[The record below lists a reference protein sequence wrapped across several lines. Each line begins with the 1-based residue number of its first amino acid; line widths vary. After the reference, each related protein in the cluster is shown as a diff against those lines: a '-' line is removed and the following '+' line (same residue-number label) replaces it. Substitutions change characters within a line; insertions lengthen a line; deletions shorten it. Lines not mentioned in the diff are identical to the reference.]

1 MAVGGGSDPPQQEVV
16 GAVVAPHALA
26 AVGQAEVLVAIAAA
40 DHQHFGFGQSQAGVR
55 RVALLLIIR
64 LLGAWGGGGRIGRPR
79 LAPPPRA
86 WHHRPANP
94 APSKRNHAHFRPSPS
109 HPV

>member
-64 LLGAWGGGGRIGRPR
+64 LLGAWGGGGEDRPSSVSPAPTC
-79 LAPPPRA
+79 LAPPTR
-86 WHHRPANP
+86 
-94 APSKRNHAHFRPSPS
+94 
-109 HPV
+109 

>member
-1 MAVGGGSDPPQQEVV
+1 MLGGVGGPWGGGVAVGGGSDPPQQEVV

-55 RVALLLIIR
+55 RVALLRIIR
-64 LLGAWGGGGRIGRPR
+64 LLGAWGGRGGGSAV
-79 LAPPPRA
+79 LG
-86 WHHRPANP
+86 
-94 APSKRNHAHFRPSPS
+94 
-109 HPV
+109 